1 MTDIFENYSSPW
13 LNEELLVLRDAA
25 RKFFTTELG
34 PHQARWEEQGMV
46 DRDAWTK
53 TGAAGF
59 LLAEMP
65 VEYGGSG
72 GDYRHETVIM
82 EEQLR
87 AGASG
92 LGSQVHSQIVA
103 PYFLNYGTEEQKQK
117 WLPKMA
123 TGECVGAIAM
133 TEPNT
138 GSDLQGVRTTAI
150 RDGDEYIINGS
161 KTYISNGQHC
171 DLVILVA
178 KTDPTQGA
186 KGISLVVV
194 EANTPG
200 FQRGRNLKKMGQAA
214 ADTSELFFEDCRV
227 PVSNCLGDEGKG
239 FVQLMQQLPQER
251 LNIAQAAV
259 VEMERAIAMTI
270 DFVKQRK
277 AFGQR
282 VLDFQNTKFKLAE
295 CKTEALI
302 ARTFV
307 DQCLVKHMAGE
318 LDAST
323 ASMAK
328 YWCTDKQNQIIDTC
342 LQLHGGAG
350 YMEEYPISGMYK
362 DARVQS
368 IYGGTNEIM
377 KELISR
383 TLDA

>member
-150 RDGDEYIINGS
+150 RDGDEYVINGS

-178 KTDPTQGA
+178 KTDPTLGA

-227 PVSNCLGDEGKG
+227 PVGNCLGDEGKG